1 MALRDLVVT
10 TETTMR
16 DPFRKTA
23 KVAETSLL
31 RLCGETP
38 MGDRN
43 EIHRVDKIREG
54 GNE

>member
-1 MALRDLVVT
+1 MALRHLVVT
-10 TETTMR
+10 TETAVR

-23 KVAETSLL
+23 KVAETSSL

-54 GNE
+54 G